1 MEPAIA
7 AVAVALIAGL
17 FGWGGTKFARRK
29 EKADAA
35 SIITATA
42 MSLLAPLNVSISE
55 LSGRVSTLEAEKDR
69 LAARI
74 RDLERDNRNLR
85 SENTGLRGRV
95 STLEKQLL
103 DLGHTPANG
112 TAATVVTSTT
122 ETVKTI
128 TQGEVA

>member
-1 MEPAIA
+1 MQQVIA
-7 AVAVALIAGL
+7 AVAVAVIAGL

-55 LSGRVSTLEAEKDR
+55 LSGRVSTLESEKER

-112 TAATVVTSTT
+112 TAATVTTQTT

-128 TQGEVA
+128 TQET